1 MAALPK
7 EYFDIKTAAKK
18 DSYFIDKDSLA
29 PEVLASKFKKISSV
43 EKFFYVTIAAVA
55 LMLALSLLYIKART
69 LEVQSNTVI
78 LNQSIATKQAKDSEY
93 DQQIQE
99 LTDNSKIL
107 SPVQKA
113 GLGIDYSNVLK
124 AEK

>member
-18 DSYFIDKDSLA
+18 DSFYIDKASVA
-29 PEVLASKFKKISSV
+29 PEVLATRFKKISTV
-43 EKFFYVTIAAVA
+43 EKFFYVTIAVVA
-55 LMLALSLLYIKART
+55 MMLSVSLLYIKAKT
-69 LEVQSNTVI
+69 VEVQGNTVT
-78 LNQSIATKQAKDSEY
+78 LNQTIMTKQTKSEEL
-93 DQQIQE
+93 DEQLQD

-107 SPVQKA
+107 TPVQKA
-113 GLGIDYSNVLK
+113 GLSININNVVK

>member
-18 DSYFIDKDSLA
+18 DSFYIDKNSVA
-29 PEVLASKFKKISSV
+29 PEVLATKFKKISSV

-55 LMLALSLLYIKART
+55 LVLSVSLLYIKAKT
-69 LEVQSNTVI
+69 VEVQSNTVI
-78 LNQSIATKQAKDSEY
+78 LNQTIAEKDAKDSEY

-99 LTDNSKIL
+99 LTDNSKL
-107 SPVQKA
+107 LNPVQKA
-113 GLGIDYSNVLK
+113 GLTINYSNVLK